1 MSNPDFSVIT
11 ERPDTRAS
19 QLQLNIL
26 RTRYDFAARH
36 SVGRVVLEAACGAG
50 VGLGLLARTSAYLIG
65 GDIDPKNCQSARD
78 TYAGQAN
85 IAVAQIDVVHAPF
98 RDGFF
103 DVIILFE
110 ALYYL
115 SDASAFMK
123 EARRLLAPG
132 GVLLVSMVNCEWPEF
147 NPSPFSTRYYTASQ
161 FRALAAQNG
170 FQASL
175 SGAFLDVKTNRSGT
189 LIGRIKRLA
198 VKYHLVPKTMK
209 GKEWLK
215 RIFYGRLQAIPRDL
229 AELTPSAEPMTSLHP
244 EDDGAPYR
252 MLYAVCVG
260 A

>member
-19 QLQLNIL
+19 QLQLSIL
-26 RTRYDFAARH
+26 RTRYDFAVRH
-36 SVGRVVLEAACGAG
+36 SFGRVVLEAACGAG
-50 VGLGLLARTSAYLIG
+50 VGLGLLASTSAYVIG
-65 GDIDPKNCQSARD
+65 GDIDPRNCQSARE
-78 TYAGQAN
+78 TYAGQQK
-85 IAVAQIDVVHAPF
+85 IAVAQIDAVRAPF
-98 RDGFF
+98 RDGLF

-115 SDASAFMK
+115 TDAPAFLK
-123 EARRLLAPG
+123 EARRLIAPG

-161 FRALAAQNG
+161 FRSLAAENG

-175 SGAFLDVKTNRSGT
+175 LGAFLDVKTNRSST
-189 LIGRIKRLA
+189 VVGRIKRLA
-198 VKYHLVPKTMK
+198 VKCHLVPKTMK

-215 RIFYGRLQAIPRDL
+215 RVFYGKLQAIPRDL
-229 AELTPSAEPMTSLHP
+229 AGLTPSAEPMTPLQP